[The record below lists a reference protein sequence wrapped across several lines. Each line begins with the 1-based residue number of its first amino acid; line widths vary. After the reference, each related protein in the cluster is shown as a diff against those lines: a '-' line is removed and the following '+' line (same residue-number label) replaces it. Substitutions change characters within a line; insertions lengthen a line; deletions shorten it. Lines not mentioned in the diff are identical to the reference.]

1 MHNARK
7 NTFYHISRFLTT
19 LTFSITIVNEI
30 TMVTFHGFSQN
41 NRGLARMLK
50 YGKQNFLATNW

>member
-1 MHNARK
+1 MYNSRK

-41 NRGLARMLK
+41 YHGLARMLNH
-50 YGKQNFLATNW
+50 GKQNFLAINW